1 MAKSETSKN
10 IVATGRR
17 KSSIVRAFLS
27 KGSGALSMNGKDFK
41 EYLSIDYLQ
50 AKVLEPLKLT
60 NTENQYDIQMNAT
73 GGGIKGQAEAARMA
87 IARSLVADNPELRK
101 PLKDA
106 KFLTRDS
113 RAVERKK
120 TGLRK
125 ARKKEQYS
133 KR

>member
-1 MAKSETSKN
+1 MAN
-10 IVATGRR
+10 HQIVATGRR
-17 KSSIVRAFLS
+17 KSSVVRAFMS
-27 KGSGALSMNGKDFK
+27 KGSGNLEINGKDFK
-41 EYLSIDYLQ
+41 EYLTIDYLQ

-60 NTENQYDIQMNAT
+60 STDAQYDVKMNAT

-87 IARSLVADNPELRK
+87 IARCLIEVNPELRK
-101 PLKDA
+101 ALKDA

-113 RAVERKK
+113 RKVERKK